1 MRGDRVDVELMQ
13 LHTTR
18 RLVHRA
24 ISAARGQPTELGRV
38 CDCMQE
44 KVRDVLR
51 LTLPNR
57 HAPIRAA
64 AGADTPRAHRDCAPW
79 RPCCWWDG
87 RHCARRRIPATR
99 LALSIWRF
107 VFSCGTRVTVER
119 VDGVDGVHSAVMRRV
134 HVDVEWIWPV
144 PGADRNLHQS
154 WSRLH
159 LVWAAVQLLPDDSA
173 RPSIAPL
180 PSWRPAKWRY
190 PHPRLAAAWPA
201 AHAGHQ
207 PCRRPCARRLPA
219 GRALHLRRCFGCAC
233 LA

>member
-1 MRGDRVDVELMQ
+1 MNFANYHDFWR
-13 LHTTR
+13 
-18 RLVHRA
+18 
-24 ISAARGQPTELGRV
+24 PTA
-38 CDCMQE
+38 
-44 KVRDVLR
+44 
-51 LTLPNR
+51 PI
-57 HAPIRAA
+57 HAPFRAA
-64 AGADTPRAHRDCAPW
+64 AGADTPHAHRGCAPW

-119 VDGVDGVHSAVMRRV
+119 VEWVDGVYIAVMRRV

-159 LVWAAVQLLPDDSA
+159 LVWAALQLLPDDSA

-180 PSWRPAKWRY
+180 PSWRPAKWRH

-219 GRALHLRRCFGCAC
+219 GRALHLRRCFGRAR
-233 LA
+233 LAERERRPVPHPVRRAV